1 MEGKTLQGK
10 TKSIDDII
18 EYKKEIEQNY
28 EVIKKNKYKIRIL
41 IK

>member
-1 MEGKTLQGK
+1 MEGKSLQGK
-10 TKSIDDII
+10 TKSIDDIL

-28 EVIKKNKYKIRIL
+28 EVIKKNKYKIRIM

>member
-1 MEGKTLQGK
+1 MEGKSLQGK
-10 TKSIDDII
+10 TKSIDDIL

>member
-10 TKSIDDII
+10 TKSIDDIL

>member
-1 MEGKTLQGK
+1 MEGKSLQGK